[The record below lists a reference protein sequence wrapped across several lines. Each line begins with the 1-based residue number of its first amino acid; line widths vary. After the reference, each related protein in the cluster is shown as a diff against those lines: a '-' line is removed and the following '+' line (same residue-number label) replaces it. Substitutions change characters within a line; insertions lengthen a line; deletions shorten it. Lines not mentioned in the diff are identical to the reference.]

1 MPRAKG
7 GPKTRH
13 RRKKRLKLAKGQYG
27 GKSRLFRT
35 ATESVDKGQAYA
47 YTGRKNRKRDF
58 RVLWI
63 ARINA
68 AVRAHGL
75 TYGRFINALK
85 KANILLDRK
94 VLSDMAIK
102 DATGFEQLVGA
113 RQTAPRPCRRVKR
126 TSPAESTASRTQV
139 VEARHRVVE
148 ASPRGVCLKPVRPV
162 VSDSTSNATAGTPIC
177 HRSRTSGCSSPITP
191 TVSRQ
196 TQSPHS
202 PCQK

>member
-1 MPRAKG
+1 MPRVKG
-7 GPKTRH
+7 GPKTRR

-47 YTGRKNRKRDF
+47 YVGRKQRKRNF
-58 RVLWI
+58 RRLWV

-75 TYGRFINALK
+75 TYSRFINALR

-102 DATGFEQLVGA
+102 DPAGFDKLTTMAKEQVAT
-113 RQTAPRPCRRVKR
+113 T
-126 TSPAESTASRTQV
+126 
-139 VEARHRVVE
+139 
-148 ASPRGVCLKPVRPV
+148 
-162 VSDSTSNATAGTPIC
+162 
-177 HRSRTSGCSSPITP
+177 
-191 TVSRQ
+191 
-196 TQSPHS
+196 
-202 PCQK
+202 